1 MDISKSGL
9 RQLFLERR
17 DGLEERERAKASQR
31 IIESVVRL
39 DAYKGSTNIGLF
51 YSLENEID
59 LRMLIAETLEVGK
72 RVYLPRV
79 NSDESRLEFCPYTG
93 DIADLVP
100 GPFGILEPK
109 TREIAPEQISFI
121 TVPGLAFDLHGH
133 RLGYGAGYYDR
144 FLSASPAFS
153 AGVTFD
159 IQTIDIL
166 PITEH
171 DIAVNVVVTETRLI
185 SS

>member
-1 MDISKSGL
+1 MDISKSDL

-17 DGLEERERAKASQR
+17 DGLEGRERSEASQK
-31 IIESVVRL
+31 IIESVVEL
-39 DAYKGSTNIGLF
+39 DAYQDSTDVGLF
-51 YSLENEID
+51 YPLENEID
-59 LRMLIAETLEVGK
+59 LRVLITKTLEAGK
-72 RVYLPRV
+72 KVYLPRV
-79 NSDESRLEFCPYTG
+79 NSGESRLEFCPYTG
-93 DIADLVP
+93 DISDLIP

-109 TREIAPEQISFI
+109 TREIAPEQINFI

-144 FLSASPAFS
+144 FLGASPAFS

-166 PITEH
+166 PIAEH
-171 DIAVNVVVTETRLI
+171 DIAVNIVVTETRLI